1 MCNSGKWKT
10 DNGTFKPGYLQQL
23 EKMMN
28 DRIPNSGIK
37 AQPHIDSRLKI
48 LKRQYTAISDM
59 LGPSA
64 SGFGWSEELKCVV
77 ADKIVFD
84 EWVKSHPTAKGLLNK
99 PFPYYNELAIVYGKD
114 RATGDGVMGFSETLD
129 EIAEEINNGWNDDYD
144 PFDTLD
150 EINANAS
157 MNSNIPSSQTA
168 RKTKRKSNSGDP
180 LVELL
185 SKSVQEFS
193 TMQASA
199 SDSIRKLA
207 DCFQHEADSV
217 PRRMNLYEEIKK
229 VDGLT
234 NSQRLKIGKL
244 LISNQPHID
253 YFFTLEEEFKLDFLL
268 GMLE

>member
-1 MCNSGKWKT
+1 
-10 DNGTFKPGYLQQL
+10 
-23 EKMMN
+23 MMN
-28 DRIPNSGIK
+28 DKIPNSGIK

-48 LKRQYTAISDM
+48 LKRQYTANSDM
-59 LGPSA
+59 LGPST

-84 EWVKSHPTAKGLLNK
+84 EWVKSHPTAKRLLNK
-99 PFPYYNELAIVYGKD
+99 SFPYYNELAIVYGKD
-114 RATGDGVMGFSETLD
+114 HATGDGAMGFSETLD
-129 EIAEEINNGWNDDYD
+129 EITEKINNGWNDDYD

-150 EINANAS
+150 EMNANAS

-168 RKTKRKSNSGDP
+168 RKAKTKSNSGDP
-180 LVELL
+180 LVELFF
-185 SKSVQEFS
+185 KSVQEFS

-199 SDSIRKLA
+199 SDSIRKLV
-207 DCFQHEADSV
+207 DCFQHEVDGTA
-217 PRRMNLYEEIKK
+217 RRMNLYEEIKK

-234 NSQRLKIGKL
+234 NSQRLKIEKL

-253 YFFTLEEEFKLDFLL
+253 YFFTLEEQFKLDFLL

>member
-1 MCNSGKWKT
+1 MEATSQSTPIGGKKHQWTSIEDLKLVECLIDMCNIGKWKA
-10 DNGTFKPGYLQQL
+10 N
-23 EKMMN
+23 N
-28 DRIPNSGIK
+28 
-37 AQPHIDSRLKI
+37 AQPHINSRLKI
-48 LKRQYTAISDM
+48 LKRQYTTISHM

-84 EWVKSHPTAKGLLNK
+84 DWVKFNSHPTTKGLLNK
-99 PFPYYNELAIVYGKD
+99 LFSYYNELAIVYGKN
-114 RATGDGVMGFSETLD
+114 RATGDGTIRFSETLD

-144 PFDTLD
+144 PFNTLD
-150 EINANAS
+150 EMNANAS

-168 RKTKRKSNSGDP
+168 RKAKRKSNSGDP
-180 LVELL
+180 SVELL

-207 DCFQHEADSV
+207 DCFQHEADGAA
-217 PRRMNLYEEIKK
+217 RRINLYEEIKK

-234 NSQRLKIGKL
+234 IRNDLKSK
-244 LISNQPHID
+244 N
-253 YFFTLEEEFKLDFLL
+253 F
-268 GMLE
+268 